1 MPSDRVSRRDRMLA
15 RAGFAGAAI
24 APLAADASFR
34 RYDRIAGRDGKRAV
48 LMDAPPDK
56 EDVRPFH
63 RVAEILRG
71 WGLSAP
77 AVLGSD
83 AKAGFLLLEDLG
95 DDLFSRLIEAGAEE
109 AGLYGPAIDLLA
121 ALPGH
126 PPPGDLPAYDME
138 LLLAE
143 TDIFLDWRFA
153 EAAGH
158 DAPEEARQTWRAAW
172 TACLTPVAAE
182 RSVLVLRD
190 YHVDNLI
197 WLPEREGLRRVGL
210 LDFQDAV
217 RGHPA
222 YDVASLLS
230 DVRRD
235 VSPALEQQMLDRYL
249 AATGFHATAFRTA
262 CTLLAAQ
269 RSAKILGIFTRLS
282 RRDGKHGYRD
292 WLPRTWRLLRRDLSE
307 PALDPVARWFETWLP
322 RDPVEDD
329 GAT

>member
-1 MPSDRVSRRDRMLA
+1 MPSDREIRRDRMLA
-15 RAGFAGAAI
+15 RAGFAGARI

-34 RYDRIAGRDGKRAV
+34 RYDRIEGRGGRRAV
-48 LMDAPPDK
+48 LMDAPPGK

-63 RVAEILRG
+63 RIAEILRG
-71 WGLSAP
+71 WDLSAP
-77 AVLGSD
+77 AVLGAD
-83 AKAGFLLLEDLG
+83 AKAGYLLLEDLG
-95 DDLFSRLIEAGAEE
+95 DDLFSRLIEGGMAE

-126 PPPGDLPAYDME
+126 PPPGDLPAYDLD
-138 LLLAE
+138 LLLTE
-143 TDIFLDWRFA
+143 TDIFLDWRYA

-158 DAPEEARQTWRAAW
+158 EAPDEARQAWRDAW
-172 TACLTPVAAE
+172 AACLTPVARD

-235 VSPALEQQMLDRYL
+235 VPRALEQEMLERYL
-249 AATGFHATAFRTA
+249 AATGFHPTAFRIA
-262 CTLLAAQ
+262 YALLAAQ
-269 RSAKILGIFTRLS
+269 RNAKILGIFTRLS
-282 RRDGKHGYRD
+282 RRDGKHGYRR
-292 WLPRTWRLLRRDLSE
+292 WLPRTWRLLRRDLAD

-322 RDPVEDD
+322 SDPAEDD